1 MAELGSPPC
10 LGSTKLGTQ
19 EEATTSSLLP
29 KGGFLQKLRCLIKTY
44 NQYSNTNRGR
54 HEDEAVAHCHVQ
66 GRLSP
71 ALDDPPTPFGRKWD
85 EIGILG
91 EESRCRVRLDCNQEG
106 LFKAIVDWPKRI
118 YSNSKGESTKRDGEA
133 PTSAG
138 VLWNGAS
145 SVRRCTNIRGGFVQ
159 ERALIPGLLPST
171 TGPSVLSESTGR
183 WRVLRGFLAE
193 SLIRLQG

>member
-1 MAELGSPPC
+1 MHGHDKGAVRY
-10 LGSTKLGTQ
+10 KLGG
-19 EEATTSSLLP
+19 SD
-29 KGGFLQKLRCLIKTY
+29 
-44 NQYSNTNRGR
+44 
-54 HEDEAVAHCHVQ
+54 H
-66 GRLSP
+66 
-71 ALDDPPTPFGRKWD
+71 

-91 EESRCRVRLDCNQEG
+91 EESRCRVRLDCNQGG

-159 ERALIPGLLPST
+159 EARSH
-171 TGPSVLSESTGR
+171 TGPLTFFHEGPISDQSPQPSGGSTEEA
-183 WRVLRGFLAE
+183 FQ
-193 SLIRLQG
+193 SLGIGYVGS